1 MNALLHS
8 MPPSCHHWPRSP
20 PESPGHS
27 RASLGQSLEGS
38 LLLSPGSWCTQHSVC
53 APQESVS
60 QVLCKVWLLSVQF
73 SRLVMSVSLQP
84 MDCSTPGLP
93 VHHQLLEFFQTHVH
107 WVSDAIQPS
116 HPLSSPSPLPGGS
129 MVGLTTTS
137 SKRAYAIYKSA
148 APRAPA
154 PAAVLCCPVLSQ
166 DTILTHHKW
175 NKDQGR
181 PREKRIRNILVFSL
195 N

>member
-1 MNALLHS
+1 MNALLNS
-8 MPPSCHHWPRSP
+8 MPPSRHHWPRSP

-27 RASLGQSLEGS
+27 WASLGQSLEGS
-38 LLLSPGSWCTQHSVC
+38 LLLSPGSWCTQRSVC

-60 QVLCKVWLLSVQF
+60 QVLCKFWLLSVQL
-73 SRLVMSVSLQP
+73 SRWIMSVSLQP
-84 MDCSTPGLP
+84 MDCNMQGLP
-93 VHHQLLEFFQTHVH
+93 VHHQLLEFFQTRVH

-129 MVGLTTTS
+129 MVGLLTTS

-154 PAAVLCCPVLSQ
+154 PAAVHLCPVLPQ

-175 NKDQGR
+175 NKDNIREGQGR
-181 PREKRIRNILVFSL
+181 RGSEISL
-195 N
+195 SSH